1 MRQSKVLTIG
11 EVLVEIVATER
22 GDGFREP
29 VKLIGP
35 YPSGAPAI
43 FIDQVGK
50 LGQAAAIISRVGE
63 DDFGHVNLERL
74 KQDGIDIS
82 GIEVDP
88 LGTTGSAFVRYRKD
102 GSRAFVFNIRHSACG
117 SIELKGPATALIEN
131 CTHMHVMGSS
141 LYAPS
146 VVEAVLTATRTIK
159 ANGGTVSFDP
169 NLRAEI
175 LNSPGMREALATV
188 LAETDLFL
196 PSGEELFLFSPADS
210 EKEAIA
216 NLLKGGIK
224 AVVLK
229 RGAAGASYFDAK
241 REISLPGFKVTEVDP
256 TGAGDC
262 FGAAF
267 VTFWLAGA
275 DAETA
280 LRYANAAGAKAVTR
294 SGPMEG
300 ASTRAELDALI
311 AEQRS

>member
-1 MRQSKVLTIG
+1 MRDSKVLTIG

-50 LGQAAAIISRVGE
+50 LGQAAAIVSRGGA

-74 KQDGIDIS
+74 KRDGVDVS

-88 LGTTGSAFVRYRKD
+88 LGTTGSAFVRYRDD

-117 SIELKGPATALIEN
+117 TIELTGAAADLVAR

-146 VVEAVLTATRTIK
+146 VVEAVLKATRTIK
-159 ANGGTVSFDP
+159 ENGGTVSFDP

-175 LNSPGMREALATV
+175 LNSPGMREALTTV

-196 PSGEELFLFSPADS
+196 PSGEELFLFSPAGS
-210 EKEAIA
+210 EQKAIA

-229 RGAAGASYFDAK
+229 RGAAGASYFDRDRA
-241 REISLPGFKVTEVDP
+241 ISLPGFKVTEVDP

-275 DAETA
+275 DPETA
-280 LRYANAAGAKAVTR
+280 LRYANAAGARAVTR

>member
-35 YPSGAPAI
+35 FPSGAPAI

-50 LGQAAAIISRVGE
+50 LGQAAAIISRVGA

-74 KQDGIDIS
+74 KRDGVDVS
-82 GIEVDP
+82 GIEIDP
-88 LGTTGSAFVRYRKD
+88 LGTTGSAFVRYRED
-102 GSRAFVFNIRHSACG
+102 GGRNFVFNIRHSACG
-117 SIELKGPATALIEN
+117 SIELKGSATALIEN

-241 REISLPGFKVTEVDP
+241 RELSLPGFRVTEVDP

-267 VTFWLAGA
+267 VTFWLAGT

>member
-50 LGQAAAIISRVGE
+50 LGQAAAIVSRVGA

-74 KQDGIDIS
+74 KRDGVDIS

-88 LGTTGSAFVRYRKD
+88 LGTTGSAFVRYRED

-117 SIELKGPATALIEN
+117 TIELKGAAAALLDN

-159 ANGGTVSFDP
+159 AKGGTVSFDP

-210 EKEAIA
+210 EHEAIA

-229 RGAAGASYFDAK
+229 RGAAGASYFDAD
-241 REISLPGFKVTEVDP
+241 REVSLPGFRVTEVDP

-275 DAETA
+275 DPETA
-280 LRYANAAGAKAVTR
+280 LRYANAAGARAVTR

-311 AEQRS
+311 AEQRI